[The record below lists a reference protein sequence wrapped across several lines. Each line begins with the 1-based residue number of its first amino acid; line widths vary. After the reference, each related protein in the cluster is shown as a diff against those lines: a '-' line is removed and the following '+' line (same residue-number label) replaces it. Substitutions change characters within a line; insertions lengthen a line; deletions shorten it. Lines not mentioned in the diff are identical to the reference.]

1 MAITINGSGTITGVS
16 VGGLPDG
23 SVDADTL
30 ATDSVTAAKLKSDA
44 IAAGD
49 LPAGSILQVVSNQK
63 TANFATTSTSFVYMG
78 YSTAITPIASN
89 SSILILVNPMLRI
102 YNTDGANADLRWRL
116 TDDDNSTYISSGRHV
131 IHDYGGSGSILDANV
146 HMTGYISNVGTTS
159 TQTYKIYGSLEGG
172 TQAEINPYTND
183 TSQFTVIEIAN

>member
-1 MAITINGSGTITGVS
+1 MALTRLKNRGITDSTIADGKLSSTLDLSGKTVTY
-16 VGGLPDG
+16 GLT
-23 SVDADTL
+23 DADISSL
-30 ATDSVTAAKLKSDA
+30 AIGKV
-44 IAAGD
+44 
-49 LPAGSILQVVSNQK
+49 LQVVSNQK
-63 TANFATTSTSFVYMG
+63 NANFSSTSTSFVYMN
-78 YSTAITPIASN
+78 YSTAITPIASD

-159 TQTYKIYGSLEGG
+159 TQTYKVYGSLEGG
-172 TQAEINPYTND
+172 TQFEVNPYSDD